1 MNQTIRSKV
10 TAKAQNYCPLSTC
23 AEVIADHW
31 SIIVLR
37 DIAIC
42 NQRTFRSILANNNE
56 RISTGVLAGRLKR
69 LTDIGLLSFK
79 DDPAHSQ
86 RKIYCL
92 SPAAIDLVPILLDM
106 SAWALTHTSPSKEP
120 IALPSSMDRPQSQY
134 SKELTDRLRS
144 LHLDPSDMPIQLS
157 SITHRPNTSIPDRLS
172 PQRISNPTSSIMPT

>member
-1 MNQTIRSKV
+1 MNQTIRLNITS
-10 TAKAQNYCPLSTC
+10 KAQNYCPISTC

-79 DDPAHSQ
+79 DDPAHAQ

-92 SPAAIDLVPILLDM
+92 SSAAIDLVPILLDM

-120 IALPSSMDRPQSQY
+120 IVLPSGMDRPQSQY

-144 LHLDPSDMPIQLS
+144 LHLDPSDMPV
-157 SITHRPNTSIPDRLS
+157 
-172 PQRISNPTSSIMPT
+172 